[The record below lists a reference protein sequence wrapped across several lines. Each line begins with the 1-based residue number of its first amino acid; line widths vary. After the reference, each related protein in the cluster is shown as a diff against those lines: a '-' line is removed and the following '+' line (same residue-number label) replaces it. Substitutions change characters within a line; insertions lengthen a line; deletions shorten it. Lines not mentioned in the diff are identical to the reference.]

1 MEQDHRGSRR
11 PRFLRG
17 GPRKDRPQEQR
28 QGQGQGQGQAIDAA
42 VPAPQAQKGSPPP
55 PRKNNFF
62 QRRPRREEPAK
73 ASATVQDQI
82 VPVPSS
88 DDFLFL
94 PLGGSGEIG
103 MNVNLYG
110 TNKQWIIIDMG
121 ISFGDG
127 DSGIEF
133 VTPNL
138 EFLKRSNI
146 VSYLKGVVITHAHE
160 DHLGGVHEIWP
171 HFKFH
176 VYVTKFAKEVLLNK
190 LEGKT
195 YKDELVQYYLH
206 EIPNNGKFEI
216 GDFKLEFLDITH
228 SIPESNAVL
237 ITTPL
242 GTILHTGDW
251 KVDPG
256 PVLGQPIDPKSFQ
269 KLADQKIMAM
279 VCDSTN
285 SILPGHSGS
294 EKEVYDSLQILIG
307 KITKGR
313 IIASCFASNLARIKG
328 LADAGFANGR
338 EVCLLGRSIDR
349 MTEAAEKC
357 RYPIHLDQFVTEDIA
372 RRLPPEKVMYIAT
385 GTQGDEK
392 AALARIARG
401 VHRSV
406 QLSSGDTVIM
416 SSKIIPG
423 NERRVNIMFNDLSRI
438 GVNIITE
445 KQEKVHVSGH
455 PYQEDLKQMYAW
467 VKPEYLIPVHGE
479 MLHLVEHAKFARKQ
493 GLRTLIP
500 ENGMLISLVRK
511 KILRSYSISR
521 WGFDGNRFID
531 MMSSIIKDRDVMGKQ
546 GCVFATLVMD
556 KKHNHF
562 LPDQSIISVHG
573 LTEDSGEDLVLK
585 IKNTINNLYNKPTVG
600 DDDSAGKLES
610 EAVRTPKV
618 RDRISNIVRANIAKM
633 PLISVHW
640 IYV

>member
-1 MEQDHRGSRR
+1 MEKDQRNSRR

-17 GPRKDRPQEQR
+17 NPRKDRPQDKDSRTVQDRKTE
-28 QGQGQGQGQAIDAA
+28 GA
-42 VPAPQAQKGSPPP
+42 

-62 QRRPRREEPAK
+62 PRKPRKGEAQK

-82 VPVPSS
+82 VPVPSH

-133 VTPNL
+133 VTANL

-146 VSYLKGVVITHAHE
+146 ITYLKGVVITHAHE

-171 HFKFH
+171 LFKFH
-176 VYVTKFAKEVLLNK
+176 VYVTKFAKEILLNK

-195 YKDELVQYYLH
+195 YKNELVQYYLH
-206 EIPNNGKFEI
+206 EIPHNGKFEI
-216 GDFKLEFLDITH
+216 GDFQLEFLDITH
-228 SIPESNAVL
+228 SIPESNAIL
-237 ITTPL
+237 IKTPL

-251 KVDPG
+251 KIDQG
-256 PVLGQPIDPKSFQ
+256 PILGQPIDAKNFQ

-294 EKEVYDSLQILIG
+294 EKEVYDALQILIA
-307 KITKGR
+307 KIKTGR

-338 EVCLLGRSIDR
+338 EICLLGRSIDR

-357 RYPIHLDQFVTEDIA
+357 RYPIHLDQFITEDIA

-406 QLSSGDTVIM
+406 QLSAGDTVIM

-423 NERRVNIMFNDLSRI
+423 NERRVGIMFNDLSRI

-455 PYQEDLKQMYAW
+455 PYQDDLKEMYSW

-479 MLHLVEHAKFARKQ
+479 ILHLVEHAKFARKC

-500 ENGMLISLVRK
+500 ENGMLISLLRK
-511 KILRSYSISR
+511 KALRSYSIGR

-531 MMSSIIKDRDVMGKQ
+531 MMSSVIKEREVMGKQ
-546 GCVFATLVMD
+546 GCVFATLVVD
-556 KKHNHF
+556 KQRNHF
-562 LPDQSIISVHG
+562 LPDQSIISVTG
-573 LTEDSGEDLVLK
+573 LMEDNGEDLVTK
-585 IKNTINNLYNKPTVG
+585 IKNTINNLFNKPTVG

-610 EAVRTPKV
+610 ETVRTPKV
-618 RDRISNIVRANIAKM
+618 RERISNIVRANIAKM

>member
-1 MEQDHRGSRR
+1 MNGDILGKVLHMEKDHKNNRR

-17 GPRKDRPQEQR
+17 NVRRDKPRDGGGTEP
-28 QGQGQGQGQAIDAA
+28 QGQR
-42 VPAPQAQKGSPPP
+42 KEGSPPQRTSEFF
-55 PRKNNFF
+55 RK
-62 QRRPRREEPAK
+62 RPRREEEPAGPP
-73 ASATVQDQI
+73 SIQDQI
-82 VPVPSS
+82 VPIPAE

-133 VTPNL
+133 VTANL
-138 EFLKRSNI
+138 EFLKRST
-146 VSYLKGVVITHAHE
+146 VLKHLKGVVITHAHE

-171 HFKFH
+171 LFKFH

-206 EIPNNGKFEI
+206 EIPHNGKFSI
-216 GDFKLEFLDITH
+216 GDFQLEFLDITH
-228 SIPESNAVL
+228 SIPESNALL
-237 ITTPL
+237 IKTPL
-242 GTILHTGDW
+242 GNIFHTGDW
-251 KVDPG
+251 KLDPG
-256 PVLGQPIDPKSFQ
+256 PVLGEPIDAKNFQ
-269 KLADQKIMAM
+269 RLADEKIMAM

-294 EKEVYDSLQILIG
+294 EKEVYDSLQKLIG
-307 KITKGR
+307 EIKKGR

-357 RYPIHLDQFVTEDIA
+357 RYPIHLDQFITEDVA

-406 QLSSGDTVIM
+406 QLNSGDTVLM
-416 SSKIIPG
+416 SSKVIPG
-423 NERRVNIMFNDLSRI
+423 NERRVNIMFNNLARL
-438 GVNIITE
+438 GVNIVTE
-445 KQEKVHVSGH
+445 RQEKIHVSGH
-455 PYQEDLKQMYAW
+455 PYQDDLKEMYSW

-479 MLHLVEHAKFARKQ
+479 MLHLVEHAKFARKC
-493 GLRTLIP
+493 GLKTLIP

-511 KILRSYSISR
+511 KVLRSYSIGR

-531 MMSSIIKDRDVMGKQ
+531 MMSSIIKDRDIMGKQ
-546 GCVFATLVMD
+546 GSVFATLVMD

-562 LPDQSIISVHG
+562 LPDQSLISVSG
-573 LTEDSGEDLVLK
+573 LTEDTGEDLILK
-585 IKNTINNLYNKPTVG
+585 MKNTLNNLFNKPTVG
-600 DDDSAGKLES
+600 DDDSVGKLES
-610 EAVRTPKV
+610 EAIRTPKV
-618 RDRISNIVRANIAKM
+618 RERITNIVRANINKV
-633 PLISVHW
+633 PLVNVHW
-640 IYV
+640 VYV